1 MATGSRTKS
10 RVSKAEQ
17 SRATR
22 RRIVTA
28 ATTLFLRDGFLSATM
43 TAIAKEAGVAVQTLY
58 LSFTNKT
65 AILSAAFDTAVA
77 GDDEPVPIIER
88 DWYKSLTSDP
98 SGPASVASFF
108 EHSASIIER
117 STPLY
122 AVIRAA
128 SAEPEV
134 AELLANNKRE
144 RHAAL
149 TGVADRLALKEGLPQ
164 RPHRRGRRRHHVH
177 TQQLGVLPPARHRT
191 RMVARAVAHMDPGHT
206 DRPTLRPPS
215 HRPSRQTKQRAQF
228 GMRVCAGT

>member
-10 RVSKAEQ
+10 RISKAEQ

-22 RRIVTA
+22 QRIVAA

-43 TAIAKEAGVAVQTLY
+43 SAIAKEAGVAVQTLY
-58 LSFTNKT
+58 LSFANKS

-88 DWYKSLTSDP
+88 DWYNSLTSDP
-98 SGPASVASFF
+98 SGPTSVANFF
-108 EHSASIIER
+108 KSSARIIER

-122 AVIRAA
+122 AVMRAA

-134 AELLANNKRE
+134 AELVANNKRE

-149 TGVADRLALKEGLPQ
+149 VGVAQRLAQKKGFRKGLTAEDAAGIMYTLSSSESYLLLVTEHGWSPEQ
-164 RPHRRGRRRHHVH
+164 WHEWILA
-177 TQQLGVLPPARHRT
+177 TLTDQLFGT
-191 RMVARAVAHMDPGHT
+191 
-206 DRPTLRPPS
+206 
-215 HRPSRQTKQRAQF
+215 RPSL
-228 GMRVCAGT
+228 

>member
-1 MATGSRTKS
+1 MATRSLTKG

-22 RRIVTA
+22 QRIVTA
-28 ATTLFLRDGFLSATM
+28 ATTLFLRDGFFTTTM
-43 TAIAKEAGVAVQTLY
+43 SAIAKEAGVAVQTLY

-77 GDDEPVPIIER
+77 GDDEPVPIVDR
-88 DWYKSLTSDP
+88 DWYKTLTSDP

-108 EHSASIIER
+108 QASASIIER

-128 SAEPEV
+128 SAEPEIG
-134 AELLANNKRE
+134 ELLANNKRE

-149 TGVADRLALKEGLPQ
+149 SGLADQLALKKGF
-164 RPHRRGRRRHHVH
+164 RRNLTAEDATGIMYTLSSSESYLLLVTEHGWSPAQWR
-177 TQQLGVLPPARHRT
+177 TWTLATLTDQL
-191 RMVARAVAHMDPGHT
+191 
-206 DRPTLRPPS
+206 
-215 HRPSRQTKQRAQF
+215 F
-228 GMRVCAGT
+228 GKTSPR

>member
-10 RVSKAEQ
+10 RISKAEQ

-22 RRIVTA
+22 QRIVAA

-58 LSFTNKT
+58 LSFANKT

-77 GDDEPVPIIER
+77 GDDEPVPIVER
-88 DWYKSLTSDP
+88 DWYMTLTSDP

-108 EHSASIIER
+108 DASASIIER

-128 SAEPEV
+128 SAEPEI

-149 TGVADRLALKEGLPQ
+149 VGVADRLARKKGFRKGLSPEDAAGIMYALSSSESYLLLVTEHGWPREQ
-164 RPHRRGRRRHHVH
+164 WRKW
-177 TQQLGVLPPARHRT
+177 TLSTLTDQL
-191 RMVARAVAHMDPGHT
+191 
-206 DRPTLRPPS
+206 
-215 HRPSRQTKQRAQF
+215 F
-228 GMRVCAGT
+228 GTSSAP